1 MSESTILDRIVA
13 RKREEIAAARE
24 EYSLATLCDRAM
36 QRRDH
41 RGFLDALRARMS
53 RRQPAVIAEIK
64 KASPSKGLIRED
76 FDPPWI
82 ARQYAEAGAS
92 CLSVLTDRDYFQGS
106 PGYLQQAR
114 AACDLPVLRKDFI
127 IDPYQVAES
136 AAMGADC
143 LLLIV
148 AILEPEALRELA
160 AAAGELR
167 LDVLVEVHDEQEMD
181 VALESGFDLIGINN
195 RNLHDFSTSLE
206 TTWRLAEKA
215 PEGTLLVT
223 ESGIHERA
231 DVEQMLE
238 RGIYGFLVGEN
249 LMRAADPGQRFRELF
264 GG

>member
-13 RKREEIAAARE
+13 RKREEIATARE
-24 EYSLATLCDRAM
+24 EHSLAALCDRAM
-36 QRRDH
+36 QRGDH
-41 RGFLDALRARMS
+41 RDFMEALRGLMT

-64 KASPSKGLIRED
+64 KASPSKGLIREV

-82 ARQYAEAGAS
+82 ARQYAESGAA

-106 PGYLQQAR
+106 PEYLQQAR
-114 AACDLPVLRKDFI
+114 EACDLPVLRKDFI
-127 IDPYQVAES
+127 VDPYQVAET

-143 LLLIV
+143 LLLIA

-160 AAAGELR
+160 AAAGELH
-167 LDVLVEVHDEQEMD
+167 LDVLVEVHDEREMD

-231 DVEQMLE
+231 DVERMLE

-249 LMRAADPGQRFRELF
+249 LMRAEDPGQRFRELF